1 MKESVPTVRT
11 INFGHYRLLLWLTA
25 LALIFST
32 IAFAQRDLGTI
43 TGTITDAQS
52 AVVPNVK
59 ITITEVATG
68 LKYEVE
74 TGTGGEYTRPA
85 LKAGVYTV
93 AAEAKGFRRAAQEN
107 VVVTGGDRVGV
118 NLVLTVGDIT
128 QSVEV
133 SAEAPLL
140 QTESTTL
147 GADLNAQGMSDLPLG
162 GQRTFSFL
170 ARLSP
175 GVLTAENGARDATGG
190 GFSANGVRSNGQN
203 NFLLNG
209 VDNNVNVIDFLNQTS
224 FVMGPSVEAI
234 GEMNVLTNGYNAEYG
249 RGAGGVVNVNLKSG
263 TNQLHGVI
271 FEDLQN
277 RDLDANRWENN
288 LAGQQR
294 GPYRQNQFGVAVGGP
309 IIRNRTFIFGDY
321 QGTRISS
328 SGGIIG
334 TLGNAGFYTIPTAA
348 MKTGDFSSLLP
359 EQLYDPTSTTT
370 NAAGV
375 TTRTPLPGNKI
386 PTSMMDPS
394 AQKIIALYPST
405 NQPIV
410 TGKYPSNDLFVD
422 TPGAQNTDQGDVRVD
437 HRLSDKDSLFGSLSW
452 DDTYKTAGQPLPG
465 ALDGATFNGVPET
478 DLSRNAMI
486 SFTRVWKP
494 TIISE
499 TRLGFTR
506 LVTSRVQSANANTDE
521 FKAYGIGG
529 FDPTTTL
536 NGGLP
541 QITFGTQ
548 SQTQYPGQTYS
559 QIGANDWLPSKEYSN
574 VWDFIQNIA
583 VSRGNHAFKFGAE
596 IRQIRF
602 PFFQVPYPHGEMYFT
617 QTETANPTLGLNNT
631 TSGDQMASFLLGDI
645 NWGEIS
651 TDNFISSQKWGY
663 SFYGQDDWKVTPK
676 LTVSVGLRYELFSP
690 INEGFGRQSNFNFDT
705 LTLDIP
711 KGPDQN
717 TPLPPNFAQAFPNVT
732 VSRGQVSSYLIP
744 WDKTDFAPRIGI
756 AYNLRSK
763 TVIRLGYGI
772 FYGGEEN
779 QGGNPNRGE
788 SAPFNESPILDRGT
802 SQSPWAVNQFFTGG
816 LQAGYPS
823 NVFTL
828 PAPVSFRD
836 LAQDFRNS
844 LVHKWNLAIQHE
856 LPQQMALE
864 VAYVGN
870 HQAHGLLQPNP
881 NSCPNTPAL
890 SVNCTNLTPYPDIG
904 SLFGTASFGF
914 GNYAGM
920 TAKLEKRFSS
930 GLTFLT
936 GYTYGHALA
945 DSATTLSGSS
955 GLGTIDPM
963 NYGSSYSSA
972 SWDIRQDFTTSL
984 SYLVPF
990 GKGKKYGSSL
1000 NNVTNAIVGN
1010 WQVNGVLTL
1019 HTGQPITIDGTNCQG
1034 QFGLCRPLLLS
1045 GMNPQSAPSGGR
1057 TPSEW
1062 FNIQAVSEAPPLSAV
1077 ASDPL
1082 LAGGNLGL
1090 QSNTSPGTKNLDFSI
1105 FKDFVLTERF
1115 KVQFRAEAFNLFNTP
1130 EFNAPDLSLGDA
1142 VLNSAGVPTPG
1153 EGNFGKIT
1161 GTQSGTERHIQF
1173 ALRFQF

>member
-1 MKESVPTVRT
+1 MKKSVPCVRT
-11 INFGHYRLLLWLTA
+11 IIFGHRLLFLAIA
-25 LALIFST
+25 LALVFST
-32 IAFAQRDLGTI
+32 LAFAQRDLGTI
-43 TGTITDAQS
+43 TGTVTDAQS

-68 LKYEVE
+68 LKYEVT
-74 TGTGGEYTRPA
+74 TGSGGEYTRPA
-85 LKAGVYTV
+85 LKPGTYSV
-93 AAEAKGFRRAAQEN
+93 AAEAKGFRRAEQDN

-118 NLVLTVGDIT
+118 NLVLAVGDIT

-140 QTESTTL
+140 QTEGTTL
-147 GADLNAQGMSDLPLG
+147 GAELNTAAVSELPLG
-162 GQRTFSFL
+162 GQRTFSYL

-175 GVLTAENGARDATGG
+175 GVLTAEPGARDATGG
-190 GFSANGVRSNGQN
+190 GFSANGVRSNGQD

-249 RGAGGVVNVNLKSG
+249 RGAGGVVSVSLKSG
-263 TNQLHGVI
+263 TNQLHGVA
-271 FEDLQN
+271 FLDLQ
-277 RDLDANRWENN
+277 RRGLDANRWENN
-288 LAGQQR
+288 ESGTPR
-294 GPYRQNQFGVAVGGP
+294 GPYSQNQFGLAVGGP
-309 IIRNRTFIFGDY
+309 IIKNRTFIFGDY

-334 TLGNAGFYTIPTAA
+334 TLGNAGYYTIPTSA
-348 MKTGDFSSLLP
+348 MKSGDFSGLLP
-359 EQLYDPTSTTT
+359 EQLYDPTTTTT
-370 NAAGV
+370 NSAGV
-375 TTRTPLPGNKI
+375 TSRTPFPNNMI
-386 PTSMMDPS
+386 PTSKQDPV
-394 AQKIIALYPST
+394 AQKLIALYPGT
-405 NQPIV
+405 NQPV
-410 TGKYPSNDLFVD
+410 ASGKYPVNDLFVD

-452 DDTYKTAGQPLPG
+452 NDTYKTAGQPLPG

-486 SFTRVWKP
+486 SWARVWEP

-506 LVTSRVQSANANTDE
+506 LVTSRVQTANASTDE
-521 FKAYGIGG
+521 FKAYGMGG

-574 VWDFIQNIA
+574 VWDFIQNLS
-583 VSRGNHAFKFGAE
+583 VTRGSHALKFGAE

-617 QTETANPTLGLNNT
+617 QTETANPALGLNNN
-631 TSGDQMASFLLGDI
+631 TSGDQMASMLLGDV

-663 SFYGQDDWKVTPK
+663 SFFGQDDWKVTPK
-676 LTVSVGLRYELFSP
+676 LTVSVGIRYELFSP

-717 TPLPPNFAQAFPNVT
+717 TALPPNFATAFPNVT
-732 VSRGQVSSYLIP
+732 VSVGQVSSYLIP
-744 WDKTDFAPRIGI
+744 WDKKDIAPRLGI
-756 AYNLRSK
+756 AYNIRPK
-763 TVIRLGYGI
+763 TVLRIGYGI

-788 SAPFNESPILDRGT
+788 SAPFNESPILDRSATG
-802 SQSPWAVNQFFTGG
+802 SPWSVNPFFTGG
-816 LQAGYPS
+816 MQAGYPS

-828 PAPVSFRD
+828 PAPISFRD

-844 LVHKWNLAIQHE
+844 LVHKWNLAIQQE
-856 LPQQMALE
+856 LGHQMALE

-881 NSCPNTPAL
+881 NSCPNVPAL
-890 SVNCTNLTPYPDIG
+890 SVNCVSLEPQPDIG
-904 SLFGTASFGF
+904 NLFGTASFGF

-920 TAKLEKRFSS
+920 TAKLEKRMSN

-936 GYTYGHALA
+936 AYTYGHALA
-945 DSATTLSGSS
+945 DSGTTLSGSN
-955 GLGTIDPM
+955 GLGTINPLDY
-963 NYGSSYSSA
+963 NSSYSSA
-972 SWDIRQDFTTSL
+972 SWDIRHNFTTSA
-984 SYLVPF
+984 SYVIPF
-990 GKGKKYGSSL
+990 GKGKKFGGSM
-1000 NNVTNAIVGN
+1000 NAVTNAIAGN
-1010 WQVNGVLTL
+1010 WQLNAVLTL
-1019 HTGQPITIDGTNCQG
+1019 HTGQPFTIDGTNCQG
-1034 QFGLCRPLLLS
+1034 QWNMCRALALS
-1045 GMNPQSAPSGGR
+1045 NPGAPPPGGR
-1057 TPSEW
+1057 SPSEY
-1062 FNIQAVSEAPPLSAV
+1062 FNIQAVGEAPPLSAV
-1077 ASDPL
+1077 GSDPL

-1090 QSNTSPGTKNLDFSI
+1090 QSNTTPGTKNLDFNI
-1105 FKDFVLTERF
+1105 FKDFVITERYR
-1115 KVQFRAEAFNLFNTP
+1115 VQFRAEAFNLFNTP
-1130 EFNAPDLSLGDA
+1130 EFNAPDGSLGDA
-1142 VLNSAGVPTPG
+1142 VLSSSGVPIPG

-1161 GTQSGTERHIQF
+1161 GTQQGTERHIQF
-1173 ALRFQF
+1173 AVRFQF

>member
-1 MKESVPTVRT
+1 MKESVPRVRT
-11 INFGHYRLLLWLTA
+11 IIFGHRRLLFLLTA
-25 LALIFST
+25 LALVFST
-32 IAFAQRDLGTI
+32 LAFAQRDLGTI
-43 TGTITDAQS
+43 TGTVTDAQS

-68 LKYEVE
+68 LKYEVT
-74 TGTGGEYTRPA
+74 TGSGGEYTRPA
-85 LKAGVYTV
+85 LKPGTYTV

-118 NLVLTVGDIT
+118 NLVLAVGDIT

-140 QTESTTL
+140 QTEGTTL
-147 GADLNAQGMSDLPLG
+147 GAELNTAAVSELPLG

-175 GVLTAENGARDATGG
+175 GVLTAEPGARDATGG
-190 GFSANGVRSNGQN
+190 GFSANGVRSNGQD

-249 RGAGGVVNVNLKSG
+249 RGAGGVVSVSLKSG
-263 TNQLHGVI
+263 TNQLHGVL

-288 LAGQQR
+288 VGGTPR

-309 IIRNRTFIFGDY
+309 IIKNRTFIFGDY

-348 MKTGDFSSLLP
+348 MKTGDYSSLLP
-359 EQLYDPTSTTT
+359 QQLYDPSSTTT
-370 NAAGV
+370 SASGV
-375 TTRTPLPGNKI
+375 ITRTPFPNNMI
-386 PTSMMDPS
+386 PTSEQDPV
-394 AQKIIALYPST
+394 AQKLMALYPAT
-405 NQPIV
+405 NQPIQ
-410 TGKYPSNDLFVD
+410 TGKYPANDLFVD
-422 TPGAQNTDQGDVRVD
+422 TPGAQNTDQGDLRID
-437 HRLSDKDSLFGSLSW
+437 HRLSNKDSLFGSLSW

-486 SFTRVWKP
+486 SWTRVWDP

-506 LVTSRVQSANANTDE
+506 LVTSRVQTSNASTDE

-529 FDPTTTL
+529 YDPTTTL

-541 QITFGTQ
+541 QIEFPTNNGG
-548 SQTQYPGQTYS
+548 SGGPYS

-574 VWDFIQNIA
+574 VWDFIQN
-583 VSRGNHAFKFGAE
+583 VSVTRGSHALKFGAE
-596 IRQIRF
+596 VRQIRF
-602 PFFQVPYPHGEMYFT
+602 PFFQVPYPHGEMYFS
-617 QTETANPTLGLNNT
+617 QISTANPALGSAFAST
-631 TSGDQMASFLLGDI
+631 GDPMASMLLGDV

-651 TDNFISSQKWGY
+651 TNNFISSQKWGY

-717 TPLPPNFAQAFPNVT
+717 APLPPNFATAFPNVT

-744 WDKTDFAPRIGI
+744 WDKLDFAPRIGI

-788 SAPFNESPILDRGT
+788 SAPFNESPTLNDPPGT
-802 SQSPWAVNQFFTGG
+802 SPWSTNPYFAGG
-816 LQAGYPS
+816 LQGGFPS

-828 PAPVSFRD
+828 PAPIQFRD

-844 LVHKWNLAIQHE
+844 LVHKWNLAIQRE
-856 LPQQMALE
+856 LPKQMALE

-881 NSCPNTPAL
+881 NACPNTPSL
-890 SVNCTNLTPYPDIG
+890 TPVNCQALLPYPDIG
-904 SLFGTASFGF
+904 GLQGTASFGF

-920 TAKLEKRFSS
+920 TTKLEKRMSN

-936 GYTYGHALA
+936 AYTYGHALA
-945 DSATTLSGSS
+945 DSGTTLSGSN
-955 GLGTIDPM
+955 GLGTIDPH
-963 NYGSSYSSA
+963 NYSSSYSSA
-972 SWDIRQDFTTSL
+972 SWDIRHNLTTSA
-984 SYLVPF
+984 SYAVPF
-990 GKGKKYGSSL
+990 GKGKQWGSSM
-1000 NNVTNAIVGN
+1000 NAATNAIAGN
-1010 WQVNGVLTL
+1010 WQLNAVLTL
-1019 HTGQPITIDGTNCQG
+1019 HTGQPYTIDGTNCDG
-1034 QFGLCRPLLLS
+1034 QWNLCRPELLPGL
-1045 GMNPQSAPSGGR
+1045 NPQAAPSGGR
-1057 TPSEW
+1057 TPGEW
-1062 FNIQAVSEAPPLSAV
+1062 FNVAAVGVAAPLT
-1077 ASDPL
+1077 
-1082 LAGGNLGL
+1082 GGNLGL
-1090 QSNTSPGTKNLDFSI
+1090 QSNTSPATKNLDFNI

-1115 KVQFRAEAFNLFNTP
+1115 RVQFRAEAFNLFNTP
-1130 EFNAPDLSLGDA
+1130 EFNAPDNNLSDA
-1142 VLNSAGVPTPG
+1142 VLNSAGVPIPG
-1153 EGNFGKIT
+1153 EGSFGKIT
-1161 GTQSGTERHIQF
+1161 STQSGTERHIQF